1 MDSVFHFKRFD
12 VFNSSSAL
20 KVGTDAVLLGAA
32 TILKGNE
39 KRILDIGTG
48 TGVIALML
56 AQRTAHDGSEPC
68 DGKTIPVSGP
78 QIIGIDIDAAAANE
92 ASRSFEASPWN
103 ERLFAQHCALSEY
116 ADQLYHPDGPA
127 KHELFDLIVS
137 NPPYYDDSLPAPDKR
152 RNEARHTDSLSFR
165 EVISFA
171 GDFLAPE
178 GRLALI
184 LPFDVQRPLLR
195 FASSFGLFPGNLLSV
210 RTTSGKAPGR
220 LIAQF
225 TRSRIIPV
233 PANQM
238 LTIRHDG
245 GYTDEYIE
253 LTKDFYLNF

>member
-1 MDSVFHFKRFD
+1 MDDVFHFKRFD

-32 TILKGNE
+32 TVLGGKE

-56 AQRTAHDGSEPC
+56 AQRTEYAARC
-68 DGKTIPVSGP
+68 DEAGCTVVAEP
-78 QIIGIDIDAAAANE
+78 QIIGIDIDSSAVTE

-103 ERLFAQHCALSEY
+103 ERLCAQHCALSEF
-116 ADQLYHPDGPA
+116 ADRLYHPDAPA
-127 KHELFDLIVS
+127 EHELFDLIVS

-152 RNEARHTDSLSFR
+152 RNEARHTGSLSYR

-171 GDFLAPE
+171 GDYLAPQ

-195 FASSFGLFPGNLLSV
+195 FASSFGLFPQRLISV
-210 RTTSGKAPGR
+210 RTTTNKAPCR

-225 TRSRIIPV
+225 TRNRVIPV

-238 LTIRHDG
+238 LTIRHEG

-253 LTKDFYLNF
+253 LTKDFYLYF